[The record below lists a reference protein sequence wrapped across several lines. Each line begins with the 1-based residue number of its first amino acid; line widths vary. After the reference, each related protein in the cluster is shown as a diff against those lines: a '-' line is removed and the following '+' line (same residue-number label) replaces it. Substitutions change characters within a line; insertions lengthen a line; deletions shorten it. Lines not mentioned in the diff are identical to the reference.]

1 MGGRW
6 VRLEGRPADDD
17 AAVHRDGWA
26 PAWSRAST
34 LRLWLHWICILL
46 RPLSYLLRSHL
57 ILDFPNH
64 RVATCRLHA
73 VDQLL
78 TQGRAR
84 SAILRSGSALTLA
97 PPYTLNEI
105 AASGRVCTH
114 PATYLPQM
122 RKGRGFGQMNSTKTT
137 SQANCL
143 ILPRYF
149 QVMALITCIVW

>member
-34 LRLWLHWICILL
+34 LRLWLHWICIL
-46 RPLSYLLRSHL
+46 SYLKEPPDSRFFQPQSSKS
-57 ILDFPNH
+57 
-64 RVATCRLHA
+64 RLHA
-73 VDQLL
+73 VGQLL

-114 PATYLPQM
+114 PATYVPQM

-143 ILPRYF
+143 ILPRY
-149 QVMALITCIVW
+149 L

>member
-46 RPLSYLLRSHL
+46 RPLSYLKEPPDSQ
-57 ILDFPNH
+57 FPQPQSSKS
-64 RVATCRLHA
+64 RLHA